1 MDIIKTIDS
10 YSITRANIA
19 AHIWRDKKLTYN
31 ELFNRS
37 NSLANYIIEK
47 YKEDNTPIIVYGH
60 KQNEMLICFLACIKA
75 GHAYIPVD
83 SSLPTERI
91 NGIFES
97 SKAKL
102 MLNLEQPNG
111 FFEGID
117 IINEDELIDI
127 FNTLSSTSPD
137 ECYRVK
143 EDDVHYIIYTSGSTG
158 KPKGV
163 QITHNNLKSFVKWAL
178 ALGNISSRTN
188 HVFINAAPF
197 SFDLSVMDLY
207 LSLYTGGTLFSIDK
221 KMIVDPRDLFT
232 NMKQSDATVIV
243 CTPSFADFCLA
254 DTSFNKDMLSNLQ
267 CFLFC
272 GETLTNKT
280 VEDLFLRFPN
290 TQVVNLYGPTEA
302 TVAISAVTI
311 DKDIC
316 KNISPLPVG
325 VVKPDCKILIMDANG
340 NLLKDGEHGE
350 IIITGDSV
358 SIGYYKNPEITKK
371 SFFIWKNKR
380 AYHTG
385 DEGYLIDGMLYY
397 CGRLD
402 FQIKL
407 NGYRIEIEDIENNI
421 RRLNGISNVVVIP
434 SFIDNKVSH
443 LNALII
449 LSDKN
454 ADRSLRA
461 TIELKKELKS
471 LLPDYMI
478 PKKIIFKD
486 NFPTNPN
493 GKIDRKALAL
503 EVNR

>member
-1 MDIIKTIDS
+1 MDIITTIDS
-10 YSITRANIA
+10 YSVTKTNTA
-19 AHIWRDKKLTYN
+19 AHIWRDKILTYG
-31 ELFNRS
+31 ELYNRS
-37 NSLANYIIEK
+37 NSLANYIIET
-47 YKEDNTPIIVYGH
+47 YKEDTTPIIVYGH
-60 KQNEMLICFLACIKA
+60 KQNEMLVCFLACIKA

-83 SSLPTERI
+83 SSLPTDRI

-102 MLNLEQPNG
+102 MLNLEQPNEL
-111 FFEGID
+111 FKGIE
-117 IINEDELIDI
+117 IIYEDNLIDI
-127 FNTLSSTSPD
+127 FNTISSASPD
-137 ECYRVK
+137 ESYHVK

-163 QITHNNLKSFVKWAL
+163 QITHNNLKSFIKWAL
-178 ALGNISSRTN
+178 TLGNLSSRTD

-221 KMIVDPRDLFT
+221 KMIVDPKDLF
-232 NMKQSDATVIV
+232 NNLKQSGATVIV

-254 DTSFNKDMLSNLQ
+254 DSSFSKDMLPNLQ

-272 GETLTNKT
+272 GETLTNST
-280 VEDLFLRFPN
+280 VENLFLRFPN

-302 TVAISAVTI
+302 TVAITAITI
-311 DKDIC
+311 DKNIC
-316 KNISPLPVG
+316 DNISPLPVG
-325 VVKPDCKILIMDANG
+325 VVKPDCKTLIMDTNG
-340 NLLKDGEHGE
+340 DLLKDGEHGE
-350 IIITGDSV
+350 IIIEGDSV

-371 SFFIWKNKR
+371 SFFTWQNRR

-385 DEGYLIDGMLYY
+385 DEGFLIDGMLYY

-434 SFIDNKVSH
+434 SFTNEKVSH

-449 LSDKN
+449 LSNKN
-454 ADRSLRA
+454 TDRSLGA
-461 TIELKKELKS
+461 VIELKKELKE

-486 NFPTNPN
+486 SFPTNSN
-493 GKIDRKALAL
+493 GKIDRKALAA
-503 EVNR
+503 EVNK